1 MGKYLNNRGGNDKMI
16 QICQNE
22 LTNHTHATAHVHT
35 DSVLVC
41 HLRVVS
47 RF

>member
-1 MGKYLNNRGGNDKMI
+1 MGGDLNNRGGNAKMI

-41 HLRVVS
+41 RQKVVLR
-47 RF
+47 F